1 MAMTVEKAKYIKLSP
16 PKSWH
21 LDKSIT
27 TLAGFEQG
35 NSKLFLYLL
44 FAIMF
49 GCQKFIFFIRDG
61 HETLNNGLKQVSKDF

>member
-49 GCQKFIFFIRDG
+49 GCQKCRVSI
-61 HETLNNGLKQVSKDF
+61 ESLKQVSKDF